1 MESTMRLSSIRSLF
15 VRAAWCLAAAAGTAG
30 AAKEPPLPPPAPKVG
45 IKSIEVELP
54 QVLREVAG
62 NGKLSPVT
70 RALVEV
76 AFPPG
81 FDAKRSWPILVINA
95 TSDPK
100 FNSSRALMRRY
111 ADVATSAGWVIVAAD
126 ANRELVVNQDN
137 VKLRLALGSAAL
149 AALQAHWP
157 EAANAPLAFGGFS
170 GGAKH
175 SGWLAAAFVAQE
187 RKVIGVFQAGIN
199 EESFVKG
206 GKQFDV
212 VDDAFKR
219 IPVFLLGGERDRMAS
234 PSAHRNIEKQLRKAG
249 VLNVKLELIEGGHHV
264 APAPLA
270 GALEWFEEM
279 AAKPS

>member
-1 MESTMRLSSIRSLF
+1 MRASMFRNACFRIAICVAVLATS
-15 VRAAWCLAAAAGTAG
+15 VGLAATP
-30 AAKEPPLPPPAPKVG
+30 EPPPPKVA

-81 FDAKRSWPILVINA
+81 FDVKRTWPILVVNA
-95 TSDPK
+95 TSDVK
-100 FNSSRALMRRY
+100 FNSSRDLMRRY
-111 ADVATSAGWVIVAAD
+111 ADVATAAGWVIVAAD

-175 SGWLAAAFVAQE
+175 SGWLAAAFVAQG

-199 EESFVKG
+199 EESFVKAG
-206 GKQFDV
+206 EQFDV
-212 VDDAFKR
+212 LNDDFLR

-234 PSAHRNIEKQLRKAG
+234 PNAHHNVERRLKKAG
-249 VLNVKLELIEGGHHV
+249 MQHVRLEFFAGPHRV
-264 APAPLA
+264 YPKPLKD
-270 GALEWFEEM
+270 ALAWFAEL
-279 AAKPS
+279 AAKPI